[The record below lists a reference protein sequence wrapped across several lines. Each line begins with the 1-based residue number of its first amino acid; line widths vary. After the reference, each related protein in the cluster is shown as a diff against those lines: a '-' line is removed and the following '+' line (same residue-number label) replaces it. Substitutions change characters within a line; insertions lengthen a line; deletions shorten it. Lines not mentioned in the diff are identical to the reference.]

1 VEWGGLDGVWTGRP
15 NACLLP
21 SPAAHA
27 GPFDPAGLHVAG
39 IEDGT
44 SRGPPVFC
52 VWGGA
57 WGAVGRS
64 GHMAAGAACRY
75 LFRTAWSE
83 ES

>member
-1 VEWGGLDGVWTGRP
+1 MEFGPAGRQVGTL
-15 NACLLP
+15 A
-21 SPAAHA
+21 SSRSA
-27 GPFDPAGLHVAG
+27 GPFDSAGLHVAG

-44 SRGPPVFC
+44 ARGPPVFR

-57 WGAVGRS
+57 WGAVGRR